1 MPNKVLYRWKRGVGM
16 LLAASMLLS
25 GCTAAGVMPA
35 AVDAVSSESSV
46 QTGPSSVKQTEEIG
60 SLALLWTV
68 DEEHTLPRTYVPE
81 DLTDIGNGL
90 RLAKE
95 AAEAYINLQRS
106 LDIDGGEKLR
116 PVAGYC
122 SWEEQEERLEKQKQL
137 YLEQGYEEAKAA
149 TFAAYDCGALGSDP
163 FQTGLYLRIETP
175 QPETEEWLAENAG
188 EYGFILYEEENA
200 QVLRYIGRLYAAAA
214 EQLGVDFEGYMKYLH
229 TYKSCVVILD
239 SVAYTVEMIDDL
251 SLLSGSFLE
260 IYSDNQG
267 AYVVVRT
274 QEE

>member
-1 MPNKVLYRWKRGVGM
+1 M

-35 AVDAVSSESSV
+35 AADAVSSENSV
-46 QTGPSSVKQTEEIG
+46 QTAESSVEQTGEIG
-60 SLALLWTV
+60 SLALLWIV
-68 DEEHTLPRTYVPE
+68 DADHTLPRTYAAE

-90 RLAKE
+90 CLAGE
-95 AAEAYINLQRS
+95 AAEAYISLQRS
-106 LDIDGGEKLR
+106 LDIDGGDKLQ

-122 SWEEQEERLEKQKQL
+122 SWEEQEQRLEERKQA
-137 YLEQGYEEAKAA
+137 YLEQGYDEDKAA
-149 TFAAYDCGALGSDP
+149 TFASYDCGVLGSDP

-175 QPETEEWLAENAG
+175 QAETKEWLAEHAG

-200 QVLRYIGRLYAAAA
+200 WVLQYVGRLHAAAM
-214 EQLGVDFEGYMKYLH
+214 EQLGVDFAGYMKYLH

-239 SVAYTVEMIDDL
+239 SVTYTVEMIDDL

-260 IYSDNQG
+260 IYGDNQG
-267 AYVVVRT
+267 AYVVVRM